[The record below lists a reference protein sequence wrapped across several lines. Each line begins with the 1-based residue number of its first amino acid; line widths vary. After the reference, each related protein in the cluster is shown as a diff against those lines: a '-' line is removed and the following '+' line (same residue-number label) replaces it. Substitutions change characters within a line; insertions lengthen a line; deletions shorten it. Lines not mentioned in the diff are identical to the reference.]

1 MIVLG
6 ILHKF
11 TSIAA
16 TCAVANHKP
25 DIDIMTDGPRILM
38 LFHMLYL
45 LSTIENRLYTSTV
58 SVLPSRQS

>member
-25 DIDIMTDGPRILM
+25 DIDIMTDGPPNINVISYA
-38 LFHMLYL
+38 LFIKYH
-45 LSTIENRLYTSTV
+45 RK
-58 SVLPSRQS
+58 